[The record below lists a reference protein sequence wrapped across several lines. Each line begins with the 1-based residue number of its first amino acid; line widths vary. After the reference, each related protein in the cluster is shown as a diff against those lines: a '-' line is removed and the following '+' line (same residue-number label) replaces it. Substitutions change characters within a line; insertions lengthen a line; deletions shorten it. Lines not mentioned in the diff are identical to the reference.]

1 MDMTEFQSNLDR
13 FGSDLS
19 SWPDSAREAAERFV
33 QDSRQAADVLA
44 DAKFVDAML
53 ISALPVP
60 EPIGL
65 RALIMSQIDTASDWL
80 SWLLNAKW
88 KPLALATVPLVLGF
102 FIGMAPTDS
111 LSDLEDDVAFQP
123 LTDPVDLSEL
133 SDE

>member
-19 SWPDSAREAAERFV
+19 SWPDSARESADRLV
-33 QDSRQAADVLA
+33 RDSRPAADMLA

-60 EPIGL
+60 EPVGL
-65 RALIMSQIDTASDWL
+65 RALIMSQIDTTSDWL
-80 SWLLNAKW
+80 TWLLDAKW

-102 FIGMAPTDS
+102 FIGMTPTDS

-123 LTDPVDLSEL
+123 LSDPVDLSVI